1 MAGNGRWVPS
11 RPPVGIWL
19 VGTVIGARRAPF
31 HIIVGAPSVKKRS
44 IARLLPPPHV
54 TYRIE
59 PYYSRRQ
66 ILYVTWCV
74 QWGEAPTIL
83 CTAPPACRVRA
94 EVYYCWV
101 GPLPPAIERY
111 GGCLLFYGHVTYRIF
126 ECNPSAELYKKGQI
140 VGGRFRL
147 TANLCWL

>member
-83 CTAPPACRVRA
+83 CTAPPAGCVQR
-94 EVYYCWV
+94 YIIV
-101 GPLPPAIERY
+101 GWGSMAVL
-111 GGCLLFYGHVTYRIF
+111 HVTYRIF
-126 ECNPSAELYKKGQI
+126 ECN
-140 VGGRFRL
+140 R
-147 TANLCWL
+147 